1 MQIEIPLPDLQGR
14 REILQIHFEALRKQG
29 RLSKALCCA
38 IDGIPYSSTANLDE
52 TVASPR
58 GDDIPPA
65 PEETDLQQRRTGIKR
80 RKIKRA
86 WSRATSSVRPV
97 FDLASDRLTG
107 GFSGADIAGLVRCS
121 GSIALGRARR
131 AGNGVEDLLVTLED
145 VREALREVKQ

>member
-38 IDGIPYSSTANLDE
+38 IDGVQYPSTANLDE

-58 GDDIPPA
+58 EDDIPPP
-65 PEETDLQQRRTGIKR
+65 PEETDLHRHTGIKR